1 MIFKKEKAKEF
12 VPPESFTPMSRESK
26 EKMSAPAAYKS
37 TRLWANDSIIDSKS
51 QSNPGSQTSGL
62 EYKLS
67 KK

>member
-1 MIFKKEKAKEF
+1 MIFKKDKAKEF
-12 VPPESFTPMSRESK
+12 VPPESFAPMGRESK
-26 EKMSAPAAYKS
+26 AKMSAPEPYKIN
-37 TRLWANDSIIDSKS
+37 RLWTNDAVIDPKS